1 MVSVCI
7 PDEVMEEFRKLGKER
22 NCNPEK
28 LINTVIFD
36 YLKNNK
42 IIVPYC
48 WVCESLQKEK
58 DVMVEY
64 NSLKWNYDAE
74 YDSLFVHRLDKYG
87 YEETVEMSCDV
98 LMDFDTLLNPSA
110 FEFLNASVIFK
121 SDRRDLCE
129 IEKIKV
135 HVSISEDLIKLHVV
149 IFTPENKFE
158 TIGRAVNYVGAPCC
172 EKDMWG

>member
-7 PDEVMEEFRKLGKER
+7 PDELMEAFRKLAKER

-28 LINTVIFD
+28 LINAVIFD

-48 WVCESLQKEK
+48 GVCESLQRE
-58 DVMVEY
+58 MNGGAEY

-74 YDSLFVHRLDKYG
+74 CDSLFVHRLDNHG

-110 FEFLNASVIFK
+110 FEFLNASLIFK
-121 SDRRDLCE
+121 SDKWDLCE
-129 IEKIKV
+129 IKKIKV
-135 HVSISEDLIKLHVV
+135 HVSINEDLIKLHVV

-158 TIGRAVNYVGAPCC
+158 TIGRAVNYLGAPCC
-172 EKDMWG
+172 EKDMF